1 VLAGCALWLLA
12 ILLLETAGAVTNRA
26 MMNPVTRAQVEM
38 TWGLVL
44 LWVVLGGTAMYL
56 LRDRVRASLAK
67 ARLGSRT
74 EFFLFATGLILVE
87 EAITTGM
94 TNLAPEFG
102 VEIGQAYITASANYL
117 HVILFHSAVVIIPMF
132 AAWAWL
138 LGRYSF
144 DPKAV
149 TLIYGV
155 TGALAESLSFGLQN
169 IVGAG
174 LWIWVYGLM
183 VYLPAY
189 CVAPIRAARRPG
201 ARAVVLALVLPIVCG
216 AIAAIFVLIV
226 FHPPVVEFNSG
237 G

>member
-1 VLAGCALWLLA
+1 
-12 ILLLETAGAVTNRA
+12 LLETVGTVTNPA

-44 LWVVLGGTAMYL
+44 LWAVLGGSGMYL
-56 LRDRVRASLAK
+56 LRDGVRASLAK
-67 ARLGSRT
+67 AHIGSRT
-74 EFFLFATGLILVE
+74 EFFLFATGLVLIE

-102 VEIGQAYITASANYL
+102 VKIGQAYITASANYL
-117 HVILFHSAVVIIPMF
+117 HVILFHSAVVIVPMF

-149 TLIYGV
+149 MLLYGV
-155 TGALAESLSFGLQN
+155 TGALAESLTFGLQN
-169 IVGAG
+169 VVGAG

-189 CVAPIRAARRPG
+189 CVAPIPAARRPG
-201 ARAVVLALVLPIVCG
+201 VRAVVLAMVLPIVCG
-216 AIAAIFVLIV
+216 VVAAIFVLIV
-226 FHPPVVEFNSG
+226 FHPPIVEFNSG

>member
-1 VLAGCALWLLA
+1 V
-12 ILLLETAGAVTNRA
+12 LETAGTVTNPA
-26 MMNPVTRAQVEM
+26 MTNPVTRAQVEM

-44 LWVVLGGTAMYL
+44 LWVALGGSTMYL
-56 LRDRVRASLAK
+56 LRDRVRASLVK
-67 ARLGSRT
+67 VRLGPRM
-74 EFFLFATGLILVE
+74 EFFLFATGLVLVE

-94 TNLAPEFG
+94 TNLAPELG
-102 VEIGQAYITASANYL
+102 VKIGQAYITASANYL
-117 HVILFHSAVVIIPMF
+117 HVILFHSAVVIVPMF

-149 TLIYGV
+149 TLLYGV

-189 CVAPIRAARRPG
+189 CVAPIPAARMPG
-201 ARAVVLALVLPIVCG
+201 LRAVILALVLPIVCG